1 VAAQRQAFATAT
13 MPNALIVAH
22 AKPDGPRLPST
33 RDAAAD
39 EPKSVVQA
47 ASPLSNKK
55 EGSVESEEVVFS
67 AAKTKN
73 GLDMK
78 L

>member
-1 VAAQRQAFATAT
+1 MAAQRQAFATPI
-13 MPNALIVAH
+13 MPNALIVAQ

-55 EGSVESEEVVFS
+55 EGSVDEEVVFS

>member
-1 VAAQRQAFATAT
+1 MAAQRQAFATAT

-22 AKPDGPRLPST
+22 ANPDGPRLPST
-33 RDAAAD
+33 RDPAAD

-55 EGSVESEEVVFS
+55 EGSVEVEEVVFS